1 MTVVVASS
9 PSAAEVSLR
18 VDRTLRG
25 PVSKALKRQRPLT
38 PAMVEDLQ
46 LGALRHRD
54 AKVRRWCVFL
64 LDHYANDQ
72 STEVFAQ
79 ALHDGAHPVRD
90 MALHSIA
97 CEPCKEG
104 ELCVADTVPH
114 VVHVLRHDPKADLR
128 IKAIAVLLRLA
139 HRDERARQ
147 ALEQA
152 AADDA
157 DPQVRSCAREAV
169 NGRFAPPKKRYE
181 RAQRRHAAP
190 TRSRG

>member
-1 MTVVVASS
+1 VTVVVASS

-128 IKAIAVLLRLA
+128 IKA
-139 HRDERARQ
+139 
-147 ALEQA
+147 
-152 AADDA
+152 
-157 DPQVRSCAREAV
+157 V

-190 TRSRG
+190 TRSTSARG